1 MSDRMPDAKPRPDA
15 PPLTLLLLAAGL
27 GSRYGGLKQLDPIGP
42 GGATLMD
49 YTLWDAWRAG
59 FRRAV
64 FVIRPEMAAAF
75 HETIRPRYEGRLV
88 LHAAEQ
94 RLEDLPAGVTVPP
107 GRQRP
112 WGTTHAVLSAKRYLT
127 DSFAVVNADDCYGAE
142 AIAAAAGFLRAAGP
156 MSRRQG
162 VVGFRLDRTL
172 SPSGG
177 VNRALLERG
186 AGDRL
191 RSVVEVTG
199 IAADGAGGY
208 TGLAGTGSIAL
219 ASDAIVSMNLWA
231 FTPAILPSLSAA
243 FGRFLTG
250 GPGDRAECYLPEAVR
265 EALERGEVTV
275 EVLPTESRWCGVT
288 YAEDRSWVQ
297 GVLREAVGSG
307 AYPERPW
314 V

>member
-1 MSDRMPDAKPRPDA
+1 MSDRMPDDDQRPDSS
-15 PPLTLLLLAAGL
+15 PLTLLLLAAGL
-27 GSRYGGLKQLDPIGP
+27 GSRYGGLKQLDPVGP

-64 FVIRPEMAAAF
+64 FVIRPEMVAAF
-75 HETIRPRYEGRLV
+75 DETIRPRYESRLV

-94 RLEDLPAGVTVPP
+94 RLEDLPAGFTPP
-107 GRQRP
+107 AGRQRP

-127 DSFAVVNADDCYGAE
+127 GSFAVVNADDCYGPE
-142 AIAAAAGFLRAAGP
+142 AISAAAGFLRAAAP

-186 AGDRL
+186 AAGQL

-199 IAADGAGGY
+199 IVADGAGAY
-208 TGLAGTGSIAL
+208 TGRAGSGSITL

-231 FTPAILPSLSAA
+231 FTPAILPSLSTA
-243 FGRFLTG
+243 FDRFLTG
-250 GPGDRAECYLPEAVR
+250 HPDDRAECYLPEAVR

-297 GVLREAVGSG
+297 GVLREAVRSG
-307 AYPERPW
+307 VYPEHLW
-314 V
+314 A